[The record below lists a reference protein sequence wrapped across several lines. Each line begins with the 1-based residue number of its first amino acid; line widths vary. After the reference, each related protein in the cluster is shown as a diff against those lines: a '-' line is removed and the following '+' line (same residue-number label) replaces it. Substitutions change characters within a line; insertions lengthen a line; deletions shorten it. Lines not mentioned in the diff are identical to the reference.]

1 MHITLKGNGQW
12 NALPCMFSQVMTLRD
27 AMSDYYDHA
36 STGDLIKAHN
46 RFAVFSDD
54 DRWVGDLTALTPG
67 EGYLM
72 RRMEEGTVTV
82 NFYPHKASA
91 SKKITDRFQDDLG
104 AQNTDLFTNPKA
116 STNMTMIA
124 KVDNEQWTMDNRPNG
139 AIRVYVGDEL
149 AGVATPI
156 DSLYFITIQSDRV
169 GELRFET
176 ENGVVL
182 STLSES
188 GLSTFY
194 YQPDSHHGSLKAPII
209 LKPADDETGVYKLI
223 ENDHV
228 IIIRNNEK
236 YSITGTKL

>member
-1 MHITLKGNGQW
+1 
-12 NALPCMFSQVMTLRD
+12 
-27 AMSDYYDHA
+27 
-36 STGDLIKAHN
+36 
-46 RFAVFSDD
+46 
-54 DRWVGDLTALTPG
+54 
-67 EGYLM
+67 
-72 RRMEEGTVTV
+72 
-82 NFYPHKASA
+82 
-91 SKKITDRFQDDLG
+91 
-104 AQNTDLFTNPKA
+104 
-116 STNMTMIA
+116 
-124 KVDNEQWTMDNRPNG
+124 MDNRPNG

-176 ENGVVL
+176 EDGEQLIAN
-182 STLSES
+182 SQEPIA
-188 GLSTFY
+188 Y
-194 YQPDSHHGSLKAPII
+194 KADSHHGSLKAPII